1 MTGSL
6 EKTNKCNTCNSNIQR
21 KVNIIYSLYFYV
33 SVFVV
38 SVMCCAVSQEEKHR
52 LENQLLGIPKMQ
64 QRLSEL
70 CVLLGEAEGEKEEK
84 LAS

>member
-38 SVMCCAVSQEEKHR
+38 SVMCCVS
-52 LENQLLGIPKMQ
+52 G
-64 QRLSEL
+64 
-70 CVLLGEAEGEKEEK
+70 GEASFGEP
-84 LAS
+84 AAGNS